1 MSSSD
6 INSTDKLTVR
16 LHSLSWPFN
25 NLIFS
30 IDFECTTVVPFFS
43 MEFPKPPPL
52 KSNSDLMT
60 RIGKFLPEIEAANEE
75 LLLTKENDV
84 RIDVGL
90 VPDNDDDD
98 TDDDDDDDDDEEQG
112 DESSEPTI
120 QLKVQL
126 ADVDQ
131 NKTVFDLLAAHDEL
145 DEQKTDATTE
155 EEEQPE
161 VSAKEEALVKLMSK
175 EKKLAKSSKTLIQ
188 EIK

>member
-1 MSSSD
+1 M
-6 INSTDKLTVR
+6 
-16 LHSLSWPFN
+16 
-25 NLIFS
+25 
-30 IDFECTTVVPFFS
+30 
-43 MEFPKPPPL
+43 
-52 KSNSDLMT
+52 
-60 RIGKFLPEIEAANEE
+60 IEAANEE
-75 LLLTKENDV
+75 LLSTKENDV

-98 TDDDDDDDDDEEQG
+98 TDDDEEQG

-145 DEQKTDATTE
+145 DEQKTDATSE

-175 EKKLAKSSKTLIQ
+175 EKKLAKSSKALIQ